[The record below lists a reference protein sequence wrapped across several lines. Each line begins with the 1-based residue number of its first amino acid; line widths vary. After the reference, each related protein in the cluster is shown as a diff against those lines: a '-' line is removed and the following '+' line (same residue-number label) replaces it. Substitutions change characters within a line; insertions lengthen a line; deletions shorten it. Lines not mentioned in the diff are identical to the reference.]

1 MTWLNVVLY
10 AYAALVLVGGVF
22 GYVKAQSVVSLAMS
36 AAAAVFIVAGVI
48 VSKNNRA
55 VGYGVCGAVAA
66 ILAGFFAYRVVN
78 GSIMPGVPAL
88 ILSVAAV
95 AALVF
100 SHFSSK

>member
-22 GYVKAQSVVSLAMS
+22 GYVKVQSVVSLAMS

-48 VSKNNRA
+48 VSKTNRSL
-55 VGYGVCGAVAA
+55 GYGVCGAVAA
-66 ILAGFFAYRVVN
+66 ILAAFFAYRVFN

-88 ILSVAAV
+88 ILSVAAL